1 MVLGKLH
8 SYIQNNQIGLVSHS
22 MYKYNLKMDIDL
34 DVIPET
40 TKLLLGNLR
49 SMLFDTGLG
58 FISSGK
64 GNKSKNKNM

>member
-1 MVLGKLH
+1 
-8 SYIQNNQIGLVSHS
+8 